1 MPKLDKIDRRLLAEL
16 QNDAALTS
24 DTLAERIGL
33 SASAIHRRVRRLEV
47 AGIIERRIAIVDPA
61 KLGRGALFL
70 IGIEVERERPELVKK
85 LRDWIRSEPAV
96 QQAYYV
102 TGSAD
107 YVLLVTAPDIASFE
121 SLMSEMIAANPNVRR
136 FTTNVVM
143 GTIKRGLFVPVD

>member
-1 MPKLDKIDRRLLAEL
+1 MPQIDKIDRKLLAEL
-16 QNDAALTS
+16 QHDAALTS
-24 DTLAERIGL
+24 DKLAERIGL
-33 SASAIHRRVRRLEV
+33 SPSAIHRRVRRLEV

-70 IGIEVERERPELVKK
+70 IGIEVERERPELVQR
-85 LRDWIRSEPAV
+85 LRDWIRAEPAV

-107 YVLLVTAPDIASFE
+107 YVLLVTASDIASFDN
-121 SLMSEMIAANPNVRR
+121 LMSEMIAANPNVRR